1 MAEKNEKIDKIQAQ
15 EITTELRDSYLDY
28 AMSVIVSRALPD
40 VRDGMKPVQRRI
52 LWAMWDTNLTH
63 SAKFKKSAN
72 VVGEVLGKYHPHG
85 DIALYDALARMA
97 QDFSLRY
104 PLIDGQG
111 NWGSIDGDS
120 PAAMRY
126 CVTGNTLII
135 TDGGLIPIK
144 NLGNPKDLEGAEED
158 IQIKVLSKDRSI
170 NVATKWFDSGEHPTI
185 KVKTNHG
192 FSLEGSRNHPILTWA
207 QNPINKNPYFSWK
220 PLSEIKEGDIAVIE
234 RTSDLLWPEKNVDIT
249 TYWPQEN
256 RLWEK
261 KILPRELDENLAY
274 ILGALIAEGTIKEKE
289 IEFCNS
295 DTEWMND
302 FKKKWESVF
311 PDCRLHHFHRK
322 PNSFGKKPYQTLE
335 IHSQQIIKLLK
346 NIGLLP
352 VKSAKKTIPSLI
364 LQSPKPVVASFL
376 RAYFEGD
383 GSISQSGRMN
393 ELSATSV
400 SEKLMEEIQII
411 LLRFGIVS
419 TKRFDRWRKTYKLYI
434 RGLKNYALF
443 QSQIDFA
450 ASAKRTKLKK
460 LLNTIK
466 RDNSQT
472 DFVPFLSEFVRKN
485 TEDDY
490 KKERITHHY
499 NLDRY
504 SNLKSRTT
512 GILTAVRTD
521 VKTEIAGIFE
531 ALLSNNY
538 LFDPVIDIENGGIK
552 RVYSVK
558 VASNCHSF
566 VANGLVNHNTEA
578 RLSKIAEELLLDIDK
593 ETVDWQSNYDNTRE
607 EPKFL
612 PAKLPN
618 LLLNGTVGIAVG
630 MATSIPPHNLGEI
643 ADATAHLIEHPDA
656 DIKEL
661 MRFVPGPD
669 FPTGGIIYDKRA
681 LEEAYTTGKGSVT
694 IRAKAEIEERTHS
707 RRASTELSRMSS
719 GQASG
724 SFQIIVSEIP
734 YQVNKSD
741 LITKMAE
748 LVTDKKIE
756 GIRDI
761 RDESDREGLRIVVEL
776 KNDSSP
782 QKILNQLYEYTEL
795 QKNFYYNVLALVNGL
810 QPEILSLKDILS
822 EYIEHRKIVIRRRT
836 EFDLKKAQD
845 RAHILEG
852 LVRALDA
859 IDKVI
864 STIKKSKDRET
875 AKVNLVKNFKLSPI
889 QADAILEMK
898 LQTLAAMERE
908 RLEDEL
914 KEKRKLIAELQLILK
929 QPKKILEII
938 KNDLMELK
946 KNFADPRR
954 TKIVAS
960 GLTEFREED
969 LIPQEEAI
977 ITFTQD
983 GYVKRMPP
991 ATFRVQKRGGKG
1003 LIGSDLKEEDLI
1015 YQILSA
1021 DTHDNIIFFTTGGK
1035 AFQTK
1040 VYEIPVAARTAKGK
1054 SIHNFLEIPPTE
1066 KVSAI
1071 VTYPQAHADGKHFTP
1086 TPNDK
1091 NQDKN
1096 PKSKEKAWGFMVM
1109 ATKKGVIKKTPLADF
1124 ENVRRSGIIAIK
1136 LNSGDTLGW
1145 VKLSE
1150 GDDQIIMVSALGQAI
1165 RFKEKDIRG
1174 MGRGAAGVRAINL
1187 KKNDSVS
1194 GLDIVKK
1201 RDIEKGSNTRMVAV
1215 MANGFAKQTA
1225 LKEYKIQRR
1234 GGSGIK
1240 TAKITEKTGSVIG
1253 AHIVNDEVEEV
1264 LAFSI
1269 KGQAIKTPL
1278 KDIRILSRATQGVK
1292 IMNLEKGDKLV
1303 GIICL

>member
-1 MAEKNEKIDKIQAQ
+1 MPEEKKEIKNENVRAQ

-63 SAKFKKSAN
+63 SVKFRKSAN

-85 DIALYDALARMA
+85 DIALYDAMARMA

-104 PLIDGQG
+104 PLVDGQG

-126 CVTGNTLII
+126 
-135 TDGGLIPIK
+135 
-144 NLGNPKDLEGAEED
+144 
-158 IQIKVLSKDRSI
+158 
-170 NVATKWFDSGEHPTI
+170 
-185 KVKTNHG
+185 
-192 FSLEGSRNHPILTWA
+192 
-207 QNPINKNPYFSWK
+207 
-220 PLSEIKEGDIAVIE
+220 
-234 RTSDLLWPEKNVDIT
+234 
-249 TYWPQEN
+249 
-256 RLWEK
+256 
-261 KILPRELDENLAY
+261 
-274 ILGALIAEGTIKEKE
+274 
-289 IEFCNS
+289 
-295 DTEWMND
+295 
-302 FKKKWESVF
+302 
-311 PDCRLHHFHRK
+311 
-322 PNSFGKKPYQTLE
+322 
-335 IHSQQIIKLLK
+335 
-346 NIGLLP
+346 
-352 VKSAKKTIPSLI
+352 
-364 LQSPKPVVASFL
+364 
-376 RAYFEGD
+376 
-383 GSISQSGRMN
+383 
-393 ELSATSV
+393 
-400 SEKLMEEIQII
+400 
-411 LLRFGIVS
+411 
-419 TKRFDRWRKTYKLYI
+419 
-434 RGLKNYALF
+434 
-443 QSQIDFA
+443 
-450 ASAKRTKLKK
+450 
-460 LLNTIK
+460 
-466 RDNSQT
+466 
-472 DFVPFLSEFVRKN
+472 
-485 TEDDY
+485 
-490 KKERITHHY
+490 
-499 NLDRY
+499 
-504 SNLKSRTT
+504 
-512 GILTAVRTD
+512 
-521 VKTEIAGIFE
+521 
-531 ALLSNNY
+531 
-538 LFDPVIDIENGGIK
+538 
-552 RVYSVK
+552 
-558 VASNCHSF
+558 
-566 VANGLVNHNTEA
+566 TEA
-578 RLSKIAEELLLDIDK
+578 RLSRIAEELLLDIDK
-593 ETVDWQSNYDNTRE
+593 ETVDWQPNYDNTRE

-630 MATSIPPHNLGEI
+630 MATSIPPHNLGEV
-643 ADATAHLIEHPDA
+643 ADATAYLIEHPDA

-661 MRFVPGPD
+661 MQFMPGPD

-694 IRAKAEIEERTHS
+694 IRAKAEIEERK
-707 RRASTELSRMSS
+707 
-719 GQASG
+719 SG
-724 SFQIIVSEIP
+724 SFQIVISEIP

-741 LITKMAE
+741 LVTKMAE

-810 QPEILSLKDILS
+810 QPEILSLKDVLS
-822 EYIEHRKIVIRRRT
+822 EYIEHRKIIIRRRT
-836 EFDLKKAQD
+836 EFDLRKAQD

-852 LVRALDA
+852 LVKALDS
-859 IDKVI
+859 IDKI
-864 STIKKSKDRET
+864 IATIKKSKDREA

-898 LQTLAAMERE
+898 LQSLAALERQK
-908 RLEDEL
+908 LEDEL

-929 QPKKILEII
+929 QPKKILEMI
-938 KNDLMELK
+938 KNDLLELK

-960 GLTEFREED
+960 GLKEFKEED

-991 ATFRVQKRGGKG
+991 NTFRVQKRGGKG

-1040 VYEIPVAARTAKGK
+1040 VYEIPVANRTAKGR
-1054 SIHNFLEIPPTE
+1054 SIHNFLEIPPNE
-1066 KVSAI
+1066 KISAI
-1071 VTYPQAHADGKHFTP
+1071 VTYPQSQADGKH
-1086 TPNDK
+1086 
-1091 NQDKN
+1091 
-1096 PKSKEKAWGFMVM
+1096 FMVM
-1109 ATKKGVIKKTPLADF
+1109 ATKSGVIKKTPLADF

-1136 LNSGDTLGW
+1136 LNAGDTLGW

-1150 GDDQIIMVSALGQAI
+1150 GDDQIVMVSALGQAI

-1174 MGRGAAGVRAINL
+1174 MGRGAAGVRAIHL
-1187 KKNDSVS
+1187 RKNDGVS
-1194 GLDIVKK
+1194 GLDIIKK
-1201 RDIEKGSNTRMVAV
+1201 EDLGAAKNMRMVAV
-1215 MANGFAKQTA
+1215 MANGFAKQTL

-1234 GGSGIK
+1234 GGGGVK
-1240 TAKITEKTGSVIG
+1240 TAKITEKTGIVIG
-1253 AHIVNDEVEEV
+1253 AHIVNDQVEEI
-1264 LAFSI
+1264 LAFST

-1278 KDIRILSRATQGVK
+1278 KDIRVLSRATQGVK

-1303 GIICL
+1303 GIVCL

>member
-1 MAEKNEKIDKIQAQ
+1 MAEDKKEIKIDNIRAQ

-28 AMSVIVSRALPD
+28 AMSVIVARALPD

-63 SAKFKKSAN
+63 SSKFKKSAN

-104 PLIDGQG
+104 PLIEGQG

-126 CVTGNTLII
+126 
-135 TDGGLIPIK
+135 
-144 NLGNPKDLEGAEED
+144 
-158 IQIKVLSKDRSI
+158 
-170 NVATKWFDSGEHPTI
+170 
-185 KVKTNHG
+185 
-192 FSLEGSRNHPILTWA
+192 
-207 QNPINKNPYFSWK
+207 
-220 PLSEIKEGDIAVIE
+220 
-234 RTSDLLWPEKNVDIT
+234 
-249 TYWPQEN
+249 
-256 RLWEK
+256 
-261 KILPRELDENLAY
+261 
-274 ILGALIAEGTIKEKE
+274 
-289 IEFCNS
+289 
-295 DTEWMND
+295 TE
-302 FKKKWESVF
+302 
-311 PDCRLHHFHRK
+311 
-322 PNSFGKKPYQTLE
+322 T
-335 IHSQQIIKLLK
+335 
-346 NIGLLP
+346 
-352 VKSAKKTIPSLI
+352 
-364 LQSPKPVVASFL
+364 
-376 RAYFEGD
+376 
-383 GSISQSGRMN
+383 
-393 ELSATSV
+393 
-400 SEKLMEEIQII
+400 
-411 LLRFGIVS
+411 
-419 TKRFDRWRKTYKLYI
+419 
-434 RGLKNYALF
+434 
-443 QSQIDFA
+443 
-450 ASAKRTKLKK
+450 
-460 LLNTIK
+460 
-466 RDNSQT
+466 
-472 DFVPFLSEFVRKN
+472 
-485 TEDDY
+485 
-490 KKERITHHY
+490 
-499 NLDRY
+499 
-504 SNLKSRTT
+504 
-512 GILTAVRTD
+512 
-521 VKTEIAGIFE
+521 
-531 ALLSNNY
+531 
-538 LFDPVIDIENGGIK
+538 
-552 RVYSVK
+552 
-558 VASNCHSF
+558 
-566 VANGLVNHNTEA
+566 

-593 ETVDWQSNYDNTRE
+593 ETVDWQPNYDNTRE

-630 MATSIPPHNLGEI
+630 MATSIPPHNLGEV

-661 MRFVPGPD
+661 MQFMPGPD
-669 FPTGGIIYDKRA
+669 FPTGGIIYDKKA

-694 IRAKAEIEERTHS
+694 IRAKAEIEERK
-707 RRASTELSRMSS
+707 
-719 GQASG
+719 SG
-724 SFQIIVSEIP
+724 SFQIVITEIP

-741 LITKMAE
+741 MITKMAE

-761 RDESDREGLRIVVEL
+761 RDESDRDGLRVVVEL

-810 QPEILSLKDILS
+810 QPEILSLKDVLS
-822 EYIEHRKIVIRRRT
+822 EYIEHRKIIIRRRT

-852 LVRALDA
+852 LVKALDV
-859 IDKVI
+859 IDKI
-864 STIKKSKDRET
+864 IATIKKSKDRED
-875 AKVNLVKNFKLSPI
+875 AKVNLVKNFKLSPL

-898 LQTLAAMERE
+898 LQSLAALERQK
-908 RLEDEL
+908 LEDEL
-914 KEKRKLIAELQLILK
+914 KEKKKIIAELQLILK

-938 KNDLMELK
+938 KSDLLDLK

-954 TKIVAS
+954 TKIIAS
-960 GLTEFREED
+960 GLKEFKEED

-991 ATFRVQKRGGKG
+991 STFRVQKRGGKG

-1040 VYEIPVAARTAKGK
+1040 VYEIPVANRTAKGR
-1054 SIHNFLEIPPTE
+1054 SIHNFLEIPPNE
-1066 KVSAI
+1066 KISAI
-1071 VTYPQAHADGKHFTP
+1071 VTYPQSQADGKHFTP
-1086 TPNDK
+1086 HSNGEENRK
-1091 NQDKN
+1091 IG
-1096 PKSKEKAWGFMVM
+1096 KSGKVSGGFMVM
-1109 ATKKGVIKKTPLADF
+1109 ATKNGVIKKTPLADF

-1136 LNSGDTLGW
+1136 LNAGDTLNW

-1150 GDDQIIMVSALGQAI
+1150 GDDQIVMVSAMGQAI

-1174 MGRGAAGVRAINL
+1174 MGRSAAGVRAIHL
-1187 KKNDSVS
+1187 KKNDEVS
-1194 GLDIVKK
+1194 GLDMIKK
-1201 RDIEKGSNTRMVAV
+1201 EDLGAAKNMRLVAV
-1215 MANGFAKQTA
+1215 MANGFAKQTL

-1240 TAKITEKTGSVIG
+1240 TAKITDKTGPVIG

-1264 LAFSI
+1264 LAFSV

-1303 GIICL
+1303 GIVCL

>member
-1 MAEKNEKIDKIQAQ
+1 MAEDKKEIKIDNIRAQ

-28 AMSVIVSRALPD
+28 AMSVIVARALPD

-63 SAKFKKSAN
+63 SSKFKKSAN

-104 PLIDGQG
+104 PLIEGQG

-126 CVTGNTLII
+126 
-135 TDGGLIPIK
+135 
-144 NLGNPKDLEGAEED
+144 
-158 IQIKVLSKDRSI
+158 
-170 NVATKWFDSGEHPTI
+170 
-185 KVKTNHG
+185 
-192 FSLEGSRNHPILTWA
+192 
-207 QNPINKNPYFSWK
+207 
-220 PLSEIKEGDIAVIE
+220 
-234 RTSDLLWPEKNVDIT
+234 
-249 TYWPQEN
+249 
-256 RLWEK
+256 
-261 KILPRELDENLAY
+261 
-274 ILGALIAEGTIKEKE
+274 
-289 IEFCNS
+289 
-295 DTEWMND
+295 TE
-302 FKKKWESVF
+302 
-311 PDCRLHHFHRK
+311 
-322 PNSFGKKPYQTLE
+322 T
-335 IHSQQIIKLLK
+335 
-346 NIGLLP
+346 
-352 VKSAKKTIPSLI
+352 
-364 LQSPKPVVASFL
+364 
-376 RAYFEGD
+376 
-383 GSISQSGRMN
+383 
-393 ELSATSV
+393 
-400 SEKLMEEIQII
+400 
-411 LLRFGIVS
+411 
-419 TKRFDRWRKTYKLYI
+419 
-434 RGLKNYALF
+434 
-443 QSQIDFA
+443 
-450 ASAKRTKLKK
+450 
-460 LLNTIK
+460 
-466 RDNSQT
+466 
-472 DFVPFLSEFVRKN
+472 
-485 TEDDY
+485 
-490 KKERITHHY
+490 
-499 NLDRY
+499 
-504 SNLKSRTT
+504 
-512 GILTAVRTD
+512 
-521 VKTEIAGIFE
+521 
-531 ALLSNNY
+531 
-538 LFDPVIDIENGGIK
+538 
-552 RVYSVK
+552 
-558 VASNCHSF
+558 
-566 VANGLVNHNTEA
+566 
-578 RLSKIAEELLLDIDK
+578 RLSRIAEELLLDIDK
-593 ETVDWQSNYDNTRE
+593 ETVDWQPNYDNTRE

-630 MATSIPPHNLGEI
+630 MATSIPPHNLGEV

-661 MRFVPGPD
+661 MQFMPGPD
-669 FPTGGIIYDKRA
+669 FPTGGIIYDKKA

-694 IRAKAEIEERTHS
+694 IRAKAEIEERK
-707 RRASTELSRMSS
+707 
-719 GQASG
+719 SG
-724 SFQIIVSEIP
+724 SFQIVITEIP

-741 LITKMAE
+741 MITKMAE

-761 RDESDREGLRIVVEL
+761 RDESDRDGLRVVVEL

-810 QPEILSLKDILS
+810 QPEILSLKDVLS
-822 EYIEHRKIVIRRRT
+822 EYIEHRKIIIRRRT

-852 LVRALDA
+852 LVKALDV
-859 IDKVI
+859 IDKI
-864 STIKKSKDRET
+864 IATIKKSKDRED
-875 AKVNLVKNFKLSPI
+875 AKVNLVKNFKLSPL

-898 LQTLAAMERE
+898 LQSLAALERQK
-908 RLEDEL
+908 LEDEL
-914 KEKRKLIAELQLILK
+914 KEKKKIIAELQLILK

-938 KNDLMELK
+938 KSDLLDLK

-954 TKIVAS
+954 TKIIAS
-960 GLTEFREED
+960 GLKEFKEED
-969 LIPQEEAI
+969 LIPQEEAS

-991 ATFRVQKRGGKG
+991 STFRVQKRGGKG

-1040 VYEIPVAARTAKGK
+1040 VYEIPVANRTAKGR
-1054 SIHNFLEIPPTE
+1054 SIHNFLEIPPNE
-1066 KVSAI
+1066 KISAI
-1071 VTYPQAHADGKHFTP
+1071 VTYPQSQADGKH
-1086 TPNDK
+1086 
-1091 NQDKN
+1091 
-1096 PKSKEKAWGFMVM
+1096 FMVM
-1109 ATKKGVIKKTPLADF
+1109 ATKNGVIKKTPLADF

-1136 LNSGDTLGW
+1136 LNAGDTLNW

-1150 GDDQIIMVSALGQAI
+1150 GDDQIVMVSAMGQAI

-1174 MGRGAAGVRAINL
+1174 MGRSAAGVRAIHL
-1187 KKNDSVS
+1187 KKNDEVS
-1194 GLDIVKK
+1194 GLDMIKK
-1201 RDIEKGSNTRMVAV
+1201 EDLGAAKNMRLVAV
-1215 MANGFAKQTA
+1215 MANGFAKQTL

-1240 TAKITEKTGSVIG
+1240 TAKITDKTGPVIG

-1264 LAFSI
+1264 LAFSV

-1303 GIICL
+1303 GIVCL

>member
-1 MAEKNEKIDKIQAQ
+1 MAEENNKKDKIQAQ

-52 LWAMWDTNLTH
+52 LWSMWDTNLTH
-63 SAKFKKSAN
+63 SSKFRKSAN

-104 PLIDGQG
+104 PLIEGQG

-126 CVTGNTLII
+126 
-135 TDGGLIPIK
+135 
-144 NLGNPKDLEGAEED
+144 
-158 IQIKVLSKDRSI
+158 
-170 NVATKWFDSGEHPTI
+170 
-185 KVKTNHG
+185 
-192 FSLEGSRNHPILTWA
+192 
-207 QNPINKNPYFSWK
+207 
-220 PLSEIKEGDIAVIE
+220 
-234 RTSDLLWPEKNVDIT
+234 
-249 TYWPQEN
+249 
-256 RLWEK
+256 
-261 KILPRELDENLAY
+261 
-274 ILGALIAEGTIKEKE
+274 
-289 IEFCNS
+289 
-295 DTEWMND
+295 
-302 FKKKWESVF
+302 
-311 PDCRLHHFHRK
+311 
-322 PNSFGKKPYQTLE
+322 
-335 IHSQQIIKLLK
+335 
-346 NIGLLP
+346 
-352 VKSAKKTIPSLI
+352 
-364 LQSPKPVVASFL
+364 
-376 RAYFEGD
+376 
-383 GSISQSGRMN
+383 
-393 ELSATSV
+393 
-400 SEKLMEEIQII
+400 
-411 LLRFGIVS
+411 
-419 TKRFDRWRKTYKLYI
+419 
-434 RGLKNYALF
+434 
-443 QSQIDFA
+443 
-450 ASAKRTKLKK
+450 
-460 LLNTIK
+460 
-466 RDNSQT
+466 
-472 DFVPFLSEFVRKN
+472 
-485 TEDDY
+485 
-490 KKERITHHY
+490 
-499 NLDRY
+499 
-504 SNLKSRTT
+504 
-512 GILTAVRTD
+512 
-521 VKTEIAGIFE
+521 
-531 ALLSNNY
+531 
-538 LFDPVIDIENGGIK
+538 
-552 RVYSVK
+552 
-558 VASNCHSF
+558 
-566 VANGLVNHNTEA
+566 TEA
-578 RLSKIAEELLLDIDK
+578 RLSKIAEELLFDIDK
-593 ETVDWQSNYDNTRE
+593 DTVDWQPNYDATRE

-661 MRFVPGPD
+661 MQFVPGPD
-669 FPTGGIIYDKRA
+669 FPTGGIIYDKKA
-681 LEEAYTTGKGSVT
+681 LEEAYTTGKGSIT

-707 RRASTELSRMSS
+707 TRS
-719 GQASG
+719 GQGSG
-724 SFQIIVSEIP
+724 SFQIVITEIP

-741 LITKMAE
+741 MITRMAE

-810 QPEILSLKDILS
+810 QPEILSLKDVLS

-859 IDKVI
+859 IDKI
-864 STIKKSKDRET
+864 ITTIKKSKDRET
-875 AKVNLVKNFKLSPI
+875 AKINLVKNFKLSPL

-898 LQTLAAMERE
+898 LQSLAAMERQKM
-908 RLEDEL
+908 EDEL
-914 KEKRKLIAELQLILK
+914 KEKRKLIVELQLILK

-938 KNDLMELK
+938 KTDLADLK

-954 TKIVAS
+954 TRIIAS
-960 GLTEFREED
+960 GLKEFREED

-991 ATFRVQKRGGKG
+991 STFRVQKRGGKG

-1040 VYEIPVAARTAKGK
+1040 VYEIPVANRTAKGK
-1054 SIHNFLEIPPTE
+1054 SIHNFLEIPPNE
-1066 KVSAI
+1066 KISAI
-1071 VTYPQAHADGKHFTP
+1071 VTYPQTQADGKHF
-1086 TPNDK
+1086 
-1091 NQDKN
+1091 
-1096 PKSKEKAWGFMVM
+1096 MVM
-1109 ATKKGVIKKTPLADF
+1109 TTKKGVIKKTPLADF
-1124 ENVRRSGIIAIK
+1124 GNVRRSGIIAIK
-1136 LNSGDTLGW
+1136 LSTGDILGW
-1145 VKLSE
+1145 VKLSA
-1150 GDDQIIMVSALGQAI
+1150 GDDQIVLTTALGQAI

-1174 MGRGAAGVRAINL
+1174 MGRGASGVRALNL
-1187 KKNDSVS
+1187 KKSDEVS
-1194 GLDIVKK
+1194 GMDIIKK
-1201 RDIEKGSNTRMVAV
+1201 ENLERGDKTKLRIVSV

-1225 LKEYKIQRR
+1225 LNEYKIQRR

-1240 TAKITEKTGSVIG
+1240 TAKITEKTGPVIG
-1253 AHIVNDEVEEV
+1253 AHIVDDTVEEV
-1264 LAFSI
+1264 LAFSV
-1269 KGQAIKTPL
+1269 KGQAIRAPL
-1278 KDIRILSRATQGVK
+1278 KDVRVLSRATQGVR

-1303 GIICL
+1303 GIVCL